1 MYEWGKVKKVLGNK
15 IELWVILEQ
24 CGCTTY
30 WVQFDF
36 WFVIPHPWSTM
47 VTYDCSFTEI
57 LRLLVAFAT
66 AAHKRNIK
74 NEAASGMFS

>member
-1 MYEWGKVKKVLGNK
+1 MA
-15 IELWVILEQ
+15 
-24 CGCTTY
+24 
-30 WVQFDF
+30 
-36 WFVIPHPWSTM
+36 

-57 LRLLVAFAT
+57 LLLVVAFAT